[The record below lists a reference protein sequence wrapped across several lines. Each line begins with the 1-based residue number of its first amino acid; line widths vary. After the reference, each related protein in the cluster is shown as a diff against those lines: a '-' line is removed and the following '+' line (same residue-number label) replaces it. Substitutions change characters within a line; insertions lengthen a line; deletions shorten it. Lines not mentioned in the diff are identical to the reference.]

1 MSSQVSSRKKWLTTE
16 KAALKKAVRTQ
27 EATGSNVD
35 WKAIATAL
43 NLLHGNGR
51 TDIACRDQ
59 YSEICSG
66 GRGTLASMMATLNS
80 GAAALPYT
88 GTTHKAGEEEEED
101 DDAKEARLQQDLD
114 ALRKKKREATE
125 KERRE
130 QAVLAEKAQWKKNME
145 ASLQLVKEDLNDTKW
160 LIGELEAHTSNL
172 SKQINWLVSFVQGR
186 AVCVPPPMQ
195 PTMPVAIRGAVP
207 TPSPDHKKVKIE
219 PRSPVAPRQLFQ
231 GSKKDP
237 MVL

>member
-66 GRGTLASMMATLNS
+66 GRGR
-80 GAAALPYT
+80 
-88 GTTHKAGEEEEED
+88 TTHKAGEEEEED